1 MLKPLLSVRLAALLA
16 GFSGRNRQQRKQTK
30 GRAALMGLLMVYCAA
45 CFLILFYSSF
55 SQLAAAFFPAGL
67 GWLYFA
73 MFAMMAFALMFVGS
87 VFTAKS
93 QLFEA
98 KDNELLLA
106 MPVKPGDILLS
117 RMASLLLL
125 NLVFEL
131 VVALPAALAWAQYGA
146 PSAFGVVAFVLLLL
160 ALPMFAAAISCLFAW
175 LLSLLTSRMRSTTA
189 VTMVLSVAFMLLY
202 MVGCFRLNSYV
213 AQLAASGTQ
222 IAGSL
227 RAVLPLYWLGL
238 CVADGHAAWQLA
250 VTLVWLLA
258 PFALAYVLLSRG
270 FIRIVTTKRGSAR
283 IKYEKKRMQAA
294 SADTALYRRELARLT
309 SSAGYMLNAG
319 LGLVF
324 ELALAVLL
332 VVKRQSVADLLNQM
346 AVLRQAAAPA
356 ALLVGMMM
364 SGMVFFTAASVSLE
378 GAGYWIVRAMPV
390 QTRQVLRAKQR
401 LSASL
406 CLLPGLLLTASMIAV
421 LQLPAAAAALLAAC
435 QFLFILLAG
444 NVGLMEDLRHA
455 NLHWVNETQ
464 AVKQGMGSLLT
475 MLILWG
481 LTLAVG
487 AVYFAVLA
495 SRMTQ
500 TAFLAAVLVLLG
512 GLYVLSER
520 WLAVRGTR
528 RFEQLS

>member
-1 MLKPLLSVRLAALLA
+1 MLKPLLSVRVAALLA
-16 GFSGRNRQQRKQTK
+16 GFSGRNRQQRKQTR

-55 SQLAAAFFPAGL
+55 SQLAAAFFPSGL

-73 MFAMMAFALMFVGS
+73 MLAVMAFALMFVGS

-131 VVALPAALAWAQYGA
+131 VVALPAALAWVQYGA
-146 PSAFGVVAFVLLLL
+146 PSAFGVVAFALLLL

-227 RAVLPLYWLGL
+227 RAVLPLYWLGM
-238 CVADGHAAWQLA
+238 CVADGQVWQLA

-270 FIRIVTTKRGSAR
+270 FIRIVTTKRGSVR
-283 IKYEKKRMQAA
+283 IRYEKKRMQAA

-332 VVKRQSVADLLNQM
+332 VVKRQSVAELLNQM
-346 AVLRQAAAPA
+346 AFLRQAAAPA

-487 AVYFAVLA
+487 AIYFAVLA

-520 WLAVRGTR
+520 WLAVHGTR